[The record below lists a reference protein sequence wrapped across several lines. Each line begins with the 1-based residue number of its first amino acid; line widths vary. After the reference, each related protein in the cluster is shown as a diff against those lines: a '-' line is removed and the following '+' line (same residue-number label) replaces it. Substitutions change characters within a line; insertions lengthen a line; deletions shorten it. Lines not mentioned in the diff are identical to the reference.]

1 VPRVL
6 WVTAEVPDAALGGG
20 SIRQAHLL
28 RTVAASAETHLLL
41 AGRLGPGGP
50 PAELAGVVELTVSP
64 APLPDSHALRRLVI
78 ARRALFSRHPETVH
92 EHRGALD
99 ALRPALR
106 RSADFDVVL
115 VEHAGLAPLVT
126 ERVGSRWVL
135 TMHNLPSVQ
144 AEQAAGLAPSSRHR
158 WLWEREA
165 AKARR
170 LEADAGRAF
179 DTVIAVSD
187 QDASRLT
194 GDVRVVPNGVDLEA
208 FMPTPL
214 PSTPSL
220 VFTGTLDYRPNVDG
234 ILWFCREVLPSAA
247 RRVPGLTL
255 TIAGRRPVPAV
266 RELARQPGVSVIADV
281 ADIRPVLQR
290 ARLAVVP
297 IRLGTGTRLKVL
309 EAMAAGRPVV
319 GTAVGLEGLGVEAG
333 RHALVAD
340 DPAGLADA
348 IVSLCADTELAARL
362 AAGGRQL
369 VEARYGWDDI
379 GRRLTAVLLGA

>member
-1 VPRVL
+1 
-6 WVTAEVPDAALGGG
+6 
-20 SIRQAHLL
+20 
-28 RTVAASAETHLLL
+28 
-41 AGRLGPGGP
+41 
-50 PAELAGVVELTVSP
+50 
-64 APLPDSHALRRLVI
+64 
-78 ARRALFSRHPETVH
+78 
-92 EHRGALD
+92 
-99 ALRPALR
+99 
-106 RSADFDVVL
+106 
-115 VEHAGLAPLVT
+115 
-126 ERVGSRWVL
+126 
-135 TMHNLPSVQ
+135 
-144 AEQAAGLAPSSRHR
+144 
-158 WLWEREA
+158 
-165 AKARR
+165 
-170 LEADAGRAF
+170 
-179 DTVIAVSD
+179 
-187 QDASRLT
+187 
-194 GDVRVVPNGVDLEA
+194 VRVVPNGVDLEA

-266 RELARQPGVSVIADV
+266 RELARQPRVSVIADV